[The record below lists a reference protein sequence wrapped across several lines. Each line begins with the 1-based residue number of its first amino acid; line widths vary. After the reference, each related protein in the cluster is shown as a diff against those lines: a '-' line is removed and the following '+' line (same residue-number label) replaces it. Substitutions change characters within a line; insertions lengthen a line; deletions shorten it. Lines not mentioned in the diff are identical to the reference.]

1 MVRDKI
7 TKRMDD
13 LQNCMEGNEHLSD
26 PLKVK
31 RIIVSVRKFWSVL
44 NDEDRD
50 YIHAATDATEEKRKW
65 E

>member
-1 MVRDKI
+1 
-7 TKRMDD
+7 
-13 LQNCMEGNEHLSD
+13 MEGNEHLSD